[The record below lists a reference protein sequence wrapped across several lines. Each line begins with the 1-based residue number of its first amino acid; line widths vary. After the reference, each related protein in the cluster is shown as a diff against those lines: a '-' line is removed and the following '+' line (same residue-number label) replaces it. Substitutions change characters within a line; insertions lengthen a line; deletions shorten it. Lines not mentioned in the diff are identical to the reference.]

1 MIGVRGIAV
10 VVPARD
16 EAVLIQRALRSLSAA
31 AAHASAA
38 WGEACPDIAI
48 VVVADRCDDNTAA
61 LARRVDGVQVLEVDF
76 GSVGRARASG
86 IQLALRTLRTPL
98 EKTWIANT
106 DADSVVPFNWLTT
119 HSAYADAGNDLVI
132 GTVRPDFAD
141 LAAEQVAAWK
151 ALHTPGFPNGHV
163 HGANLGVRASAYLAA
178 GGFAPVGEHEDV
190 QLAKRLEDL
199 GATVVATDLCEVM
212 TSGRGHGRTPGGY
225 ARYLREDLVKR
236 SLDALGTSTMAD

>member
-1 MIGVRGIAV
+1 VTGLRGIAV

-16 EAVLIQRALRSLSAA
+16 EAALIQRSLRSLSAA
-31 AAHASAA
+31 AAHASNA
-38 WGEACPDIAI
+38 WGESCPDITI
-48 VVVADRCDDNTAA
+48 VVVADRCDDTTAA
-61 LARRVDGVQVLEVDF
+61 LARRVAGVQVIEVDF

-86 IQLALRTLRTPL
+86 IQLALRTLNTPSDA
-98 EKTWIANT
+98 TWIANT

-119 HSAYADAGNDLVI
+119 HAAYADAGNDLVI

-141 LAAEQVAAWK
+141 LSPEQITAWK

-163 HGANLGVRASAYLAA
+163 HGANLGVRASSYLAA

-190 QLAKRLEDL
+190 QLVQRLHDL
-199 GATVVATDLCEVM
+199 GSTFVATDLCEVV

-225 ARYLREDLVKR
+225 ARYLRDDLIAR
-236 SLDALGTSTMAD
+236 SLDALGANAAE

>member
-1 MIGVRGIAV
+1 MTALRGLAV

-16 EAVLIQRALRSLSAA
+16 EARLIQRSLRSLSAA
-31 AAHASAA
+31 AAHASNA

-61 LARRVDGVQVLEVDF
+61 LAQRVDGVQVIEVGF
-76 GSVGRARASG
+76 GNVGRARASG
-86 IQLALRTLRTPL
+86 IQLALQNLGTAPDA
-98 EKTWIANT
+98 TWIANT

-119 HSAYADAGNDLVI
+119 HAGLADAGHDVLV

-141 LAAEQVAAWK
+141 LSREQVSAWK
-151 ALHTPGFPNGHV
+151 SLHTPGFPNGHV
-163 HGANLGVRASAYLAA
+163 HGANLGVRASSYLAA

-190 QLAKRLEDL
+190 QLAQRLEDL
-199 GATVVATDLCEVM
+199 GSAIVATDLCEVV

-225 ARYLREDLVKR
+225 ARYLREDLVSR
-236 SLDALGTSTMAD
+236 SLDAIGQT

>member
-1 MIGVRGIAV
+1 MTALRGIAV

-16 EAVLIQRALRSLSAA
+16 EASLIQRSLRSLSAA
-31 AAHASAA
+31 AAHAANA
-38 WGEACPDIAI
+38 WGEACPDITI

-61 LARRVDGVQVLEVDF
+61 LARRVAGVQVIEVAF

-86 IQLALRTLRTPL
+86 IQLALRNLGTPP
-98 EKTWIANT
+98 EATWIANT

-119 HSAYADAGNDLVI
+119 HAAFADAGNDLVI

-141 LAAEQVAAWK
+141 LSPEQVAAWK

-163 HGANLGVRASAYLAA
+163 HGANLGVRASDYLAA

-199 GATVVATDLCEVM
+199 GSTIVATDLCEVV

-225 ARYLREDLVKR
+225 ARYLREDLIAR
-236 SLDALGTSTMAD
+236 SLDALGATAD